1 MIRALF
7 PATFDPIHNGH
18 IDIAL
23 RATQLFDEVVV
34 GVYEMPIKTLLLSTE
49 ERVRLVK
56 QAFGEEPKISV
67 TTYHQLTVDFC
78 REIGAQVIVRGLRVF
93 SDFEYEFRMAL
104 ANAELA
110 PEVET
115 VALITSKEHS
125 FISSTTVREV
135 ASLGGDV
142 SSMVP
147 DFVKKALAKRFS
159 EMKDNG
165 EEDYIANPHRD

>member
-23 RATQLFDEVVV
+23 RATELFDEVVV
-34 GVYEMPIKTLLLSTE
+34 AVYELPMKAILLSTE
-49 ERVRLVK
+49 DRVKLVK
-56 QAFGEEPKISV
+56 QAFKRQPKITV
-67 TTYHQLTVDFC
+67 TTYHELTVDYC
-78 REIGAQVIVRGLRVF
+78 QKIGAQVIVRGLRVF

-104 ANAELA
+104 ANRQLA
-110 PEVET
+110 PNVET

-125 FISSTTVREV
+125 FISSSTVREV

-142 SSMVP
+142 GGMVP
-147 DFVKKALAKRFS
+147 AFVKKALTKRFS
-159 EMKDNG
+159 EMKANG
-165 EEDYIANPHRD
+165 EEDFPVLPLRD

>member
-23 RATQLFDEVVV
+23 RSIRLFDEVIVA
-34 GVYEMPIKTLLLSTE
+34 VYQMPQKSLLLPTE
-49 ERVRLVK
+49 TRFELVHETFK
-56 QAFGEEPKISV
+56 KESKIKV
-67 TTYHQLTVDFC
+67 TLYDGLTVDYC
-78 REIGAQVIVRGLRVF
+78 HKVNASVIVRGLRVL

-104 ANAELA
+104 ANRQLA
-110 PEVET
+110 PDIET
-115 VALITSKEHS
+115 ISLITSKEHS
-125 FISSTTVREV
+125 FLSSTTVREV

-147 DFVKKALAKRFS
+147 PHVKIALTKHFAQ
-159 EMKDNG
+159 MKKNG
-165 EEDYIANPHRD
+165 EADYVAQPLRD